1 MYSANW
7 SEVLRLG
14 QENQKNDVLS
24 SVHHIRVFMML
35 AAHRSAMTS
44 LAAANAEFCIN
55 LFGEM
60 DNSQG
65 NGNVFFSS
73 LSIFTALALV
83 RLGARGDCASQ
94 IDKILHFHRV
104 SGWGNSSNTQPGL
117 QSQLKRV
124 LSDINTSHRDYELS
138 IANGLFAEK
147 VFDFHKNYIEC
158 AEKLYNAK
166 VERVDFTNDVE
177 DTRYKI
183 NKWIENETHG
193 KIKNIFQEGS
203 ISSSAVMVLVNA
215 VYFKGKWESAFSK
228 NETLNCRFRSPK
240 CPGKAITMMHQER
253 KFNLSVIRDPPMQV
267 VELKYHGGISMYI
280 MLPENDLSQ
289 IENKLTFRNLMQWTD
304 PRKMS
309 SQYVEVFLPRFK
321 IEKNYEI
328 KHHLR
333 ALGLKDIFD
342 ESRADLSGVAAGGRL
357 YLSKMMHKS
366 YIEVA
371 EEGTEAAAATG
382 NNIVEKQLPESRVF
396 RADHP
401 FLFVIRKDDIILFSG
416 KVSCP

>member
-1 MYSANW
+1 MAP
-7 SEVLRLG
+7 
-14 QENQKNDVLS
+14 
-24 SVHHIRVFMML
+24 
-35 AAHRSAMTS
+35 

-55 LFGEM
+55 LFREM
-60 DNSQG
+60 ENNPG

-83 RLGARGDCASQ
+83 RLGARGDCAAQ
-94 IDKILHFHRV
+94 IDKMLHFTRV
-104 SGWGNSSNTQPGL
+104 SEWGNSSNSQPEL

-147 VFDFHKNYIEC
+147 VFDFHKNYIER
-158 AEKLYNAK
+158 AEKLYKAK
-166 VERVDFTNDVE
+166 VERVDFTNDVQ

-193 KIKNIFQEGS
+193 KIKNIFQDDS

-228 NETLNCRFRSPK
+228 NETLNCRFKSPK

-267 VELKYHGGISMYI
+267 VELKYHGGICMYI

-289 IENKLTFRNLMQWTD
+289 IENQLTFRNLMEWTN

-309 SQYVEVFLPRFK
+309 SQYVEVFLPQFK

-328 KHHLR
+328 KNHLR

-342 ESRADLSGVAAGGRL
+342 ESRADLSGIASGGRL
-357 YLSKMMHKS
+357 YLSKMVHKS
-366 YIEVA
+366 YIEVT

>member
-1 MYSANW
+1 METLLGEKSPSDFCIEESRSFSPCCPWSAWINGA
-7 SEVLRLG
+7 V
-14 QENQKNDVLS
+14 
-24 SVHHIRVFMML
+24 
-35 AAHRSAMTS
+35 HRSAMAS

-309 SQYVEVFLPRFK
+309 SQHVEVFLPRFK

-357 YLSKMMHKS
+357 YVSKMMHKS

-416 KVSCP
+416 EVSCP

>member
-1 MYSANW
+1 MW
-7 SEVLRLG
+7 
-14 QENQKNDVLS
+14 
-24 SVHHIRVFMML
+24 
-35 AAHRSAMTS
+35 AAHRSAMAS
-44 LAAANAEFCIN
+44 LAATNAEFCIN

-309 SQYVEVFLPRFK
+309 SQHVEVFLPRFK

-357 YLSKMMHKS
+357 YVSKMMHKS

>member
-1 MYSANW
+1 METLLGEKSPSDFCIEESRSFSPCCPWSAW
-7 SEVLRLG
+7 ISG
-14 QENQKNDVLS
+14 
-24 SVHHIRVFMML
+24 

>member
-1 MYSANW
+1 METLLGEKSPSDFCIEESRSFSPCCPWSAWIN
-7 SEVLRLG
+7 G
-14 QENQKNDVLS
+14 
-24 SVHHIRVFMML
+24 
-35 AAHRSAMTS
+35 AAHRSAMAS
-44 LAAANAEFCIN
+44 LAATNAEFCIN

-309 SQYVEVFLPRFK
+309 SQHVEVFLPRFK

-357 YLSKMMHKS
+357 YVSKMMHKS